1 MCFNSIFFSLFT
13 REVRK
18 LLPYF
23 NLMMMATI
31 FFFLFLV
38 KLRMFLLWL
47 HCSYLVEFIV
57 IWNNI
62 QMVVFSK
69 ERILFL
75 ITGMIYFHYN
85 LLSLLKELFMDD
97 IIFTVTAGYQLAV
110 QMQIYWVL
118 VFFVAH
124 PLTIILHDSDALIAE
139 CLF

>member
-85 LLSLLKELFMDD
+85 LLSLLKR
-97 IIFTVTAGYQLAV
+97 T
-110 QMQIYWVL
+110 IYG
-118 VFFVAH
+118 
-124 PLTIILHDSDALIAE
+124 
-139 CLF
+139 